1 MAMSYVRSVVR
12 SVFATDWSK
21 RRKWSAFRRGGVVLV
36 ALLAFS
42 AVFNPDIG
50 ALASVAA
57 LYVGLQDRA
66 SDPPR
71 YTVRVMLTQTA
82 LMAGVVLIAGV
93 ARDVWVTSLILV
105 GFAGLSG
112 LTARRDKALGR
123 MFNDIIA
130 VLAFL
135 GLSSV
140 SHVYAAQAATA
151 VLAAGLLQTALT
163 RATIRFTSD
172 LPERRPVASAL
183 TAVAVHLE
191 DAQLRNLR
199 RTGEAATAAIQSAD
213 SNLARSDLSHHRRR
227 ALRKLL
233 GDAEGLR
240 EEAAALRARRAFD
253 TAVITDD
260 DVTDAIDVAVE
271 TLRSTALV
279 LSSDWTPSVRGP
291 SKSVQVSAQ
300 LPELAKRA
308 AEVEARPDARGSAT
322 AIAHLAVRL
331 VRHTHRLMKADDHR
345 LIDKNPHVRDTFR
358 ANMWQPRLVDI
369 RAGVRLALAAALGL
383 LVAHLLDLSH
393 GGWVAATTVAL
404 LRPAERALTSD
415 TIARSVGTAVGAA
428 LVIPLVF
435 ATHGSPVA
443 NVIMVAVLAIA
454 TFMVTAANEGLYII
468 AITIE
473 TVFTRAV
480 VGEDP
485 MEVVVSRVGDVLLG
499 CALAVVLLLVVPLRH
514 GRRLRHEIAEYAD
527 ATANW
532 VESVGRL
539 SNGEISV
546 KKVRRRHRAMVSA
559 RATVQ
564 HSLDVRRVEPFGPGL
579 SPWLAYHLY
588 TSIHDASR
596 ACVAAE
602 MTMRHGVP
610 GSAAATASA
619 QRIVTNL
626 RFVATTLHGS
636 ASVPPPSNA
645 PAAGPAAADPTDD
658 VTRLLGIAERESATA
673 VDLASTRLTE
683 KVPG

>member
-1 MAMSYVRSVVR
+1 MSVVR
-12 SVFATDWSK
+12 SVFATDWTK
-21 RRKWSAFRRGGVVLV
+21 RRKWSAVRRGGVVLV
-36 ALLAFS
+36 ALLTFS

-71 YTVRVMLTQTA
+71 YTVRVMLTQTVLLA
-82 LMAGVVLIAGV
+82 VVVLIAGV
-93 ARDVWVTSLILV
+93 ARNVWVTSLILV

-140 SHVYAAQAATA
+140 SHTYAAQAATA

-163 RATIRFTSD
+163 RATIRVASD
-172 LPERRPVASAL
+172 LPERRPVAAAL
-183 TAVAVHLE
+183 TAVAVHLA
-191 DAQLRNLR
+191 DAQVRSLR
-199 RTGEAATAAIQSAD
+199 RTGETATAAIQSAD
-213 SNLARSDLSHHRRR
+213 ASLNRSDLSHHRRR

-233 GDAEGLR
+233 GDAEALR

-260 DVTDAIDVAVE
+260 DVTDAIDVAVD
-271 TLRSTALV
+271 TLRNTAVV
-279 LSSDWTPSVRGP
+279 LSSDWTPSVRGTA
-291 SKSVQVSAQ
+291 KGVQASAQ
-300 LPELAKRA
+300 LPALAQRA
-308 AEVEARPDARGSAT
+308 AEIEARPGARGSAT
-322 AIAHLAVRL
+322 AIAHQAVRL
-331 VRHTHRLMKADDHR
+331 VRHTHRLMTADDHR
-345 LIDKNPHVRDTFR
+345 LIDKNPHVRDAFR
-358 ANMWQPRLVDI
+358 ANMWQPRMVDL

-415 TIARSVGTAVGAA
+415 TIARAVGTAVGAA

-443 NVIMVAVLAIA
+443 NVIMVTLLAIA

-485 MEVVVSRVGDVLLG
+485 MEVVISRVGDVLLG
-499 CALAVVLLLVVPLRH
+499 CALAVVLLLMVPLRH
-514 GRRLRHEIAEYAD
+514 GRRLRHEIADYAD
-527 ATANW
+527 ATADW
-532 VESVGRL
+532 VEAVGRL
-539 SNGEISV
+539 SNGQTTV

-564 HSLDVRRVEPFGPGL
+564 HGLDVRRVEPLGPGL

-602 MTMRHGVP
+602 MTLRHGVA
-610 GSAAATASA
+610 GSPAATVSA
-619 QRIVTNL
+619 GRIVANL
-626 RFVATTLHGS
+626 RYVAAILHGS
-636 ASVPPPSNA
+636 DDAEPPAVTSSD
-645 PAAGPAAADPTDD
+645 GTVTADPEDD
-658 VTRLLGIAERESATA
+658 VAMLLGVAERESATA
-673 VDLASTRLTE
+673 VDFAMTSLAE
-683 KVPG
+683 KVPR